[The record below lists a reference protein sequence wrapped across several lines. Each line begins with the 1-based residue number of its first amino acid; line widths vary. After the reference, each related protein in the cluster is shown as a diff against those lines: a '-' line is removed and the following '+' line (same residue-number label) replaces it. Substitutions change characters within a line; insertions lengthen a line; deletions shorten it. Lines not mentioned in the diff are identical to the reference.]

1 MVASIAKMESMRVAE
16 NFGVEM
22 MPDVFGVEM
31 IPDVLGVEMIP
42 DVLGVEMIPVPA
54 NALEAIA
61 AVKSDAQRIV

>member
-22 MPDVFGVEM
+22 MPDLGVEM
-31 IPDVLGVEMIP
+31 MPDVFGVEMIP

-54 NALEAIA
+54 NAVEAIA